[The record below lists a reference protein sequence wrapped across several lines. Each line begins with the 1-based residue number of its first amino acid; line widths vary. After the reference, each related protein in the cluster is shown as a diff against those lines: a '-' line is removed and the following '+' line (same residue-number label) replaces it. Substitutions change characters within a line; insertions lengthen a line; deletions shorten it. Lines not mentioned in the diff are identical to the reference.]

1 MQQSSRPKPRRE
13 RGQRKRRAERE
24 GTLLLP
30 REPVCRSGPLGAEE
44 TRCVPGPLSAP
55 SALRSHQDGGPG
67 CPPGALTAGTGSPQ
81 TASLTRPQREPAGA
95 AGSAEHR
102 LGAAPS
108 AQNRVSGRAVGGSRC
123 EWPPGPAFPAALT
136 PRAPPRLSASLPQAT
151 GARVFVGK
159 GLPGTPLLPVEL
171 VPGHVRHR
179 DPLSLGP
186 ARRRTG
192 KHCPGLWCWW
202 DASHT
207 HTRIARNTG

>member
-13 RGQRKRRAERE
+13 RGQRKRRAPCSFP
-24 GTLLLP
+24 GTPCAGPALWGQ
-30 REPVCRSGPLGAEE
+30 RRPVVSP
-44 TRCVPGPLSAP
+44 AP

-67 CPPGALTAGTGSPQ
+67 CLPRALTAGTGSPQ
-81 TASLTRPQREPAGA
+81 TASLTLPQREPAGA
-95 AGSAEHR
+95 AGSAQHR

-108 AQNRVSGRAVGGSRC
+108 AQKRVSGRAVGGSRC

-136 PRAPPRLSASLPQAT
+136 PRAPPRLSASLPLAT

-192 KHCPGLWCWW
+192 KHCPGLWYWW
-202 DASHT
+202 DANHT
-207 HTRIARNTG
+207 HTRLARDTG